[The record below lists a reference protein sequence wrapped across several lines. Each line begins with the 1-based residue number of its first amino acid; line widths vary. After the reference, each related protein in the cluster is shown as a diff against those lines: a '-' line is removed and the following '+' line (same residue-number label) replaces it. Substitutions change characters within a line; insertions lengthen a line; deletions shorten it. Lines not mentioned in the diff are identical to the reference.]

1 MRRFFARVLA
11 DALAPSLARWTEGRE
26 KSILKRG
33 RALSAELKD
42 FAAAIGIKAPE
53 TIRVEITDRVP
64 LPLPEQWVS
73 LAQKLGIPLFHPS
86 GMALG
91 RTISALTDDPDLM
104 RHEVVHLLQYQR
116 LGGHGPFMW
125 RYLFECLFFGYF
137 DSPLEK
143 EARGRSTGS
152 PT

>member
-1 MRRFFARVLA
+1 MRRFFACVLA
-11 DALAPSLARWTEGRE
+11 DALAPSLARWTEERE

-33 RALSAELKD
+33 HPVNAELTA
-42 FAAAIGIKAPE
+42 FATEIGIEAPE
-53 TIRVEITDRVP
+53 AIRIEITDRVP
-64 LPLPEQWVS
+64 LPLPGPLVS

-91 RTISALTDDPDLM
+91 RTISALSDDSDLI
-104 RHEVVHLLQYQR
+104 RHEIIHLLQYQR

-125 RYLFECLFFGYF
+125 LYIFECLSFGYF

-143 EARGRSTGS
+143 EAREESIGR